1 MEIIKDYQKKIV
13 KLQKKKVK
21 CPYCKKS
28 SSEPFTPF
36 CSKKCSDLDL
46 MRWLSDES
54 YINLNSK

>member
-1 MEIIKDYQKKIV
+1 MEIIKDSQKKIV
-13 KLQKKKVK
+13 KLHKKKVK
-21 CPYCKKS
+21 CPSCNKN